1 MEPALFARATT
12 LALAAATLSACVTQ
26 IPVQSTPRQI
36 DRPRA
41 PIERAGPAFAQAC
54 TDWDDWDKPA
64 PPVRIHGNT
73 YYVGTCGIAAIL
85 ITGDEGHVLI
95 DTGTEA
101 GASVVAAN
109 IRELGFDLDDVKILL
124 HSHEHF
130 DHVGGMEK
138 LKARTGAALYASSDA
153 SSVFESGVV
162 RPNDP
167 QSGMHAPMA
176 MVRVDR
182 IISDGDV
189 VRLGDIE
196 ITAIATP
203 GHSPGAMSWRWG
215 ACEQATCH
223 RVVYAD
229 SLSPVSRDDYRF
241 SDHADYVAAYRAGLD
256 RVAEAPCDLLLTPHP
271 SASDMVDRFAGRAP
285 LVDEAACLDYAN
297 GMRARLDERLSKER
311 E

>member
-1 MEPALFARATT
+1 MALTT
-12 LALAAATLSACVTQ
+12 AALSACVTQ
-26 IPVQSTPRQI
+26 IPVQSTPRQV

-41 PIERAGPAFAQAC
+41 PIETAGPAFGQAC

-64 PPVRIHGNT
+64 PLVRIHGNT

-85 ITGDEGHVLI
+85 ITGDGGHVLI
-95 DTGTEA
+95 DSGTEA
-101 GASVVAAN
+101 RASVVAAN
-109 IRELGFDLDDVKILL
+109 IRRLGFDLDDVKVLL

-130 DHVGGMEK
+130 DHVGGMGK
-138 LKARTGAALYASSDA
+138 LKSLTGAALYASSEA
-153 SSVFESGVV
+153 SQVFASGVV

-176 MVRVDR
+176 LVSVDR
-182 IISDGDV
+182 VITDGDV
-189 VRLGDIE
+189 VRLGNIE
-196 ITAIATP
+196 VTAIATP

-223 RVVYAD
+223 RIVYAD
-229 SLSPVSRDDYRF
+229 SLSPVSSDQYRF
-241 SDHADYVAAYRAGLD
+241 SDDANYVAAYRKALD
-256 RVAEAPCDLLLTPHP
+256 RVAEAPCNLLLTPHP

-285 LVDEAACLDYAN
+285 LVDEAACVNYAN
-297 GMRARLDERLSKER
+297 SVRARLDARLAKES

>member
-1 MEPALFARATT
+1 MEPALFAKPLAIT
-12 LALAAATLSACVTQ
+12 LTAAALTACVTQ
-26 IPVQSTPRQI
+26 IPVQSTPRQV

-41 PIERAGPAFAQAC
+41 PLETAGPAFAAQC
-54 TDWDDWDKPA
+54 EDWDEWDKPA

-95 DTGTEA
+95 DSGTDP
-101 GASVVAAN
+101 GADVVARN
-109 IRELGFDLDDVKILL
+109 IRALGFDLDDIEILL

-138 LKARTGAALYASSDA
+138 MKFLTGAALYASPEA
-153 SSVFESGVV
+153 SKVFATGVV

-167 QSGMHAPMA
+167 QSGMHEPMA
-176 MVRVDR
+176 LVAVDR
-182 IISDGDV
+182 VVQDGDV
-189 VRLGDIE
+189 IRLGNLE
-196 ITAIATP
+196 MTAIATP

-215 ACEQATCH
+215 SCEAATCH
-223 RVVYAD
+223 RIVYAD

-241 SDHADYVAAYRAGLD
+241 SDNPAYVAAYREGLD
-256 RVAEAPCDLLLTPHP
+256 RLAAAPCNLLLTPHP

-285 LVDEAACLDYAN
+285 LIDETACGNYAN
-297 GMRARLDERLSKER
+297 NVRARLDKRLAE
-311 E
+311 EAQ